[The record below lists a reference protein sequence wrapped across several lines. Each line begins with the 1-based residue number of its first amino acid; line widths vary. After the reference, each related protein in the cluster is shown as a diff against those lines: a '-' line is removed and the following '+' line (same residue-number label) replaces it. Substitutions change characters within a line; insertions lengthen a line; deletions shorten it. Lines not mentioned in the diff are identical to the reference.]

1 VVALVAL
8 GALAGA
14 VVQSSSGL
22 GFGLVLG
29 PIAFAVL
36 EPEGAVVVLVALGLS
51 LNVVLLL
58 SQRRRPDVAW
68 REVVPILIAAVPGAV
83 CGVLLLQ
90 ALPKSVLQLTVGL
103 AVIAATLVR
112 LRVRGPEVVAVGRAG
127 DGPARVALGLGLGT
141 LTTSV
146 GVAGPPLALWLARHG
161 LTPSQMR
168 DSLAA
173 AFLGLGLMGVLALL
187 PLVLDGGDDVVDG
200 RALAGGLAGVLVGHV
215 IGSRLFARLDARRYE
230 PLLLGV
236 VLAAGLSSAVAGVV
250 AMAST

>member
-1 VVALVAL
+1 MVALVAL

-29 PIAFAVL
+29 PIAFAL
-36 EPEGAVVVLVALGLS
+36 LDPEPAVVVLIALGLS
-51 LNVVLLL
+51 LNVVLLAGL
-58 SQRRRPDVAW
+58 RRRPDVVW
-68 REVVPILIAAVPGAV
+68 REVVPILVAAVPGAV

-90 ALPKSVLQLTVGL
+90 ALPKSVLQVVVGVAVL
-103 AVIAATLVR
+103 AAALVRVR
-112 LRVRGPEVVAVGRAG
+112 LRETRPVVAVGRPG
-127 DGPARVALGLGLGT
+127 DGPARMALGLAAGT
-141 LTTSV
+141 MTTSV

-173 AFLGLGLMGVLALL
+173 AFLALGVMGVVALL
-187 PLVLDGGDDVVDG
+187 PLILGGDDVVDG
-200 RALAGGLAGVLVGHV
+200 GALAGGLAGVLVGHA

-230 PLLLGV
+230 PLLLTV